1 MITLSDDK
9 VQSLLSLPGNN
20 KCLECGNTS
29 IEWVSFPTSI
39 FLCQSCSREHKSFS
53 KKETIKSLSISEFT
67 EKELSKLSIGGNDR
81 YLSLLKEY
89 NIPISEPNIE
99 NKYLTFATAYY
110 NALLEAEI
118 NKNNNIQNSEETLNL
133 LISKKPSLELGPKL
147 MEDTADYYKEL
158 IESVS
163 NNNNNNQSGFGG
175 FFSFL
180 GNQIHNVAESLGID
194 KVYNDTKNTIDNKL
208 NEYGIKDKMA
218 KGIDYAKSAGG
229 YIVDKGKEIA
239 NTDIVQ
245 GAMNKVKEGVNYVN
259 NSAINM
265 LNNINNIGIENNN
278 NNNANNNTKENESQ
292 PNNLDFL
299 NEDNNNIYQQ
309 LSNDQM

>member
-1 MITLSDDK
+1 MITLSNDK
-9 VQSLLSLPGNN
+9 IQSLLSIPGNN

-67 EKELSKLSIGGNDR
+67 ERELSKLSIGGNDR
-81 YLSLLKEY
+81 YLSILKEY
-89 NIPISEPNIE
+89 NISITEPNIQ

-110 NALLEAEI
+110 NALLDAEI
-118 NKNNNIQNSEETLNL
+118 NKNENSQNSEEILDL
-133 LISKKPSLELGPKL
+133 LISKKPSEELGPKL
-147 MEDTADYYKEL
+147 MGDTADYYKEL
-158 IESVS
+158 VESV
-163 NNNNNNQSGFGG
+163 NNNNSNNSGFGG

-180 GNQIHNVAESLGID
+180 GNQIYNVAENLGIN

-208 NEYGIKDKMA
+208 NEYGIKEKVA
-218 KGIDYAKSAGG
+218 KGVDYAKSAGG
-229 YIVDKGKEIA
+229 YLVDKGKELA
-239 NTDIVQ
+239 NTNIVQ
-245 GAMNKVKEGVNYVN
+245 GAVNKVKEGVDFVN

-265 LNNINNIGIENNN
+265 INNINNIGNENK
-278 NNNANNNTKENESQ
+278 NASESKENEVQ

-299 NEDNNNIYQQ
+299 NDNNNNIYQQ
-309 LSNDQM
+309 LSQDQM

>member
-1 MITLSDDK
+1 MITLSNDK
-9 VQSLLSLPGNN
+9 IQSLLSIPGNN

-67 EKELSKLSIGGNDR
+67 ERELSKLSIGGNDR
-81 YLSLLKEY
+81 YLSILKEY
-89 NIPISEPNIE
+89 NISITEPNIE

-110 NALLEAEI
+110 NALLDAEI
-118 NKNNNIQNSEETLNL
+118 NKNENSQNSEEILDL
-133 LISKKPSLELGPKL
+133 LISKKPSEELGPKL
-147 MEDTADYYKEL
+147 MGDTADYYKEL
-158 IESVS
+158 VESV
-163 NNNNNNQSGFGG
+163 NNNNSNNSGFGG

-180 GNQIHNVAESLGID
+180 GNQIYNVAENLGIN

-208 NEYGIKDKMA
+208 NEYGIKEKVA
-218 KGIDYAKSAGG
+218 KGVDYAKSAGG
-229 YIVDKGKEIA
+229 YLVDKGKELA
-239 NTDIVQ
+239 NTNIVQ
-245 GAMNKVKEGVNYVN
+245 GAVNKVKEGVDFVN

-265 LNNINNIGIENNN
+265 INNINNIGNDKNNN
-278 NNNANNNTKENESQ
+278 SEPKENDAQ

-309 LSNDQM
+309 LSQDQM

>member
-1 MITLSDDK
+1 MITLSNDK
-9 VQSLLSLPGNN
+9 IQSLLSIPGNN

-67 EKELSKLSIGGNDR
+67 ERELSKLSIGGNDR
-81 YLSLLKEY
+81 YLSILKEY
-89 NIPISEPNIE
+89 NISITEPNIG

-110 NALLEAEI
+110 NALLDAEI
-118 NKNNNIQNSEETLNL
+118 NKNENTQNSEEILDL
-133 LISKKPSLELGPKL
+133 LISKKPSEELGPKL
-147 MEDTADYYKEL
+147 MGDTADYYKEL
-158 IESVS
+158 VESV
-163 NNNNNNQSGFGG
+163 NNNNSNNSGFGG

-180 GNQIHNVAESLGID
+180 GNQIYNVAENLGIN

-208 NEYGIKDKMA
+208 NEYGIKEKMA
-218 KGIDYAKSAGG
+218 KGVDYAKSAGV
-229 YIVDKGKEIA
+229 YLVDKGKELA
-239 NTDIVQ
+239 NTNIVQ
-245 GAMNKVKEGVNYVN
+245 GAVNKVKEGVDFVN

-265 LNNINNIGIENNN
+265 INNINNIGNENKNSN
-278 NNNANNNTKENESQ
+278 ESKENEVQ

-299 NEDNNNIYQQ
+299 NDDNNNIYQQ
-309 LSNDQM
+309 LSQDQM

>member
-1 MITLSDDK
+1 MITLSNDK
-9 VQSLLSLPGNN
+9 IQSLLSIPGNN

-67 EKELSKLSIGGNDR
+67 ERELSKLSIGGNDR
-81 YLSLLKEY
+81 YLSILKEY
-89 NIPISEPNIE
+89 NISITEPNIE

-110 NALLEAEI
+110 NALLDAEI
-118 NKNNNIQNSEETLNL
+118 NKNENSQNSEEILDL
-133 LISKKPSLELGPKL
+133 LISKKPSEELGHKL
-147 MEDTADYYKEL
+147 MGDTADYYKEL
-158 IESVS
+158 VESV
-163 NNNNNNQSGFGG
+163 NNNNSNNSGFGG

-180 GNQIHNVAESLGID
+180 GNQIYNVAENLGIN

-208 NEYGIKDKMA
+208 NEYGIKEKVA
-218 KGIDYAKSAGG
+218 KGVDYAKSAGG
-229 YIVDKGKEIA
+229 YLVDKGKELA
-239 NTDIVQ
+239 NTNIVQ
-245 GAMNKVKEGVNYVN
+245 GAVNKVKEGVDFVN

-265 LNNINNIGIENNN
+265 INNINNIGNENK
-278 NNNANNNTKENESQ
+278 NASESKENEVQ

-299 NEDNNNIYQQ
+299 NDNNNNIYQQ
-309 LSNDQM
+309 LSQDQM

>member
-89 NIPISEPNIE
+89 NISISEPNIE

-118 NKNNNIQNSEETLNL
+118 NKNNNIPNSEETLNL

-163 NNNNNNQSGFGG
+163 NNNNNQSGFGG

-180 GNQIHNVAESLGID
+180 GKQIHNVAESLGID

-218 KGIDYAKSAGG
+218 KGVDYAKSAGG

-239 NTDIVQ
+239 NTDIIQ

-299 NEDNNNIYQQ
+299 NEDNSNIYQQ